1 MTQSM
6 LENPSELLLRLI
18 AGCQQATHFAW
29 GGIGPCSR
37 AGARAIDPA
46 RTWLGVFDLRSLPHH
61 EAAMIDQL
69 VAEHASLLFA
79 RNLVVASSW
88 LPGQGT
94 DLGTTPIMKHAPR
107 GWLDAE
113 RPVLLLVP
121 SDRPRID
128 FSAAR
133 KLSSRDPSSARPAH
147 IWARSFDRELML
159 AIAALAKEETR
170 DRVRRELPSA
180 DRGIF
185 DDIHEWAVTSLLDD
199 LVGARDG
206 DCALFPDIEVAVEL
220 AGARG
225 EDRISPVASVIA
237 ELAKSE
243 RNDTLRAMSEHC
255 GAIALSPAN
264 AFSRTVPPMTAEF
277 ARALDEN
284 ASMLLDEE
292 RERVW
297 AAYWRNRSEAIG

>member
-1 MTQSM
+1 MTKSM

-37 AGARAIDPA
+37 TGARAIDPA
-46 RTWLGVFDLRSLPHH
+46 RTWLGVFDLRGLPY
-61 EAAMIDQL
+61 EQAAMIDRFA
-69 VAEHASLLFA
+69 VEHAELLFA
-79 RNLVVASSW
+79 RNLVLASSW

-94 DLGTTPIMKHAPR
+94 DLGTTPIMKHAPS
-107 GWLDAE
+107 GWLDAA

-121 SDRPRID
+121 SASRID
-128 FSAAR
+128 FPAAR
-133 KLSSRDPSSARPAH
+133 KLAARDPSQARPSH
-147 IWARSFDRELML
+147 LWARSFDLELTS
-159 AIAALAKEETR
+159 AIAALADEER
-170 DRVRRELPSA
+170 REKLRRELPSS

-225 EDRISPVASVIA
+225 EDRITPVAGVIA
-237 ELAKSE
+237 ELSRSE

-255 GAIALSPAN
+255 GAMVLSPAN
-264 AFSRTVPPMTAEF
+264 AFSRTVPPMTQEF
-277 ARALDEN
+277 ARILDSSEV
-284 ASMLLDEE
+284 MLLDEE

-297 AAYWRNRSEAIG
+297 AAYWRNRVAEQG